1 MGFGFISFPILTRI
15 FSVGDYGILSLITT
29 SVFIISAIVKFGF
42 PKSIIRFYS
51 ESKGKNQLNLFY
63 STFFLSSTAIAV
75 ATGLLIIFVVHL
87 ILRKSFDNNIVK
99 VLYFL
104 PMIIF
109 VTCVSDTFTS
119 FLRAEER
126 TKYYNLIGM
135 FARFL
140 SLGLSIFFTVYIVR
154 GLVGY
159 YLGLVISSVTVSTI
173 LFFTFFK
180 KLEFSKKGFSIAL
193 FKSSFKFGFPLI
205 WSEFSHLLLNYVDRY
220 FIQFYLG
227 ATAVGLY
234 SAGYSLGTYVTEGIV
249 YPISYAM
256 APIYMRLLFE
266 KGEEETKAF
275 ISNTYRYYV
284 LIAFPAA
291 FGFMGLG
298 KDLLVVLATDKYSG
312 AGVILPYVIVGQ
324 LIHYSTLILD
334 VGLMIRKKTYIFP
347 IVTMLSVLLNCLLNV
362 VLLPRFGILGA
373 AVATILSYLFYGG
386 VIVYYSFR
394 EFRFSIDWSSIIL
407 YLSASLAMLVVIK
420 NIDLGGQI
428 VNLVGRIGIGA
439 MIYFLLIFFFD
450 KKIRCYVISLAKH
463 MRKKYGWNYSRG
475 F

>member
-1 MGFGFISFPILTRI
+1 MGVGFISFPILTRI
-15 FSVGDYGILSLITT
+15 FSVSDYGILSLIGT
-29 SVFIISAIVKFGF
+29 SVFIIAAIVKFGF

-51 ESKGKNQLNLFY
+51 ECKGKNQVNLFY
-63 STFFLSSTAIAV
+63 STIFLSSTAFAG

-104 PMIIF
+104 PIIIF
-109 VTCVSDTFTS
+109 VTCVSDIFTN

-135 FARFL
+135 FGRFL
-140 SLGLSIFFTVYIVR
+140 SLGLSIFFALYIVR

-159 YLGLVISSVTVSTI
+159 YLGLVISSVTVSMI

-193 FKSSFKFGFPLI
+193 FKSSLKFGFPLI

-234 SAGYSLGTYVTEGIV
+234 SAGYSLGTYVTEGII

-256 APIYMRLLFE
+256 APIYMRLLYE

-275 ISNTYRYYV
+275 ISNTYRFYV

-347 IVTMLSVLLNCLLNV
+347 IVAMLSVLLNCLLNV

-373 AVATILSYLFYGG
+373 GVATVLSYLFYGA

-394 EFRFSIDWSSIIL
+394 EFSFSINLGSIIL
-407 YLSASLAMLVVIK
+407 YLTASVIMSVVIK
-420 NIDLGGQI
+420 HLDFGGQI
-428 VNLVGRIGIGA
+428 TNLVARIGIGV
-439 MIYFLLIFFFD
+439 MIYFSVVFLFD
-450 KKIRCYVISLAKH
+450 KEVRLFILKVGRNLR
-463 MRKKYGWNYSRG
+463 MKYGLN
-475 F
+475 